1 MDWARIFSRRREG
14 EEPPEDSRSSAWASR
29 STPMRPTRFRTLWR
43 RLGRGCFR
51 PMRSAR
57 AARFGG

>member
-29 STPMRPTRFRTLWR
+29 STPMRPTRFSYAITAPGPRM
-43 RLGRGCFR
+43 FQDDAV
-51 PMRSAR
+51 SA
-57 AARFGG
+57 GGKIRW